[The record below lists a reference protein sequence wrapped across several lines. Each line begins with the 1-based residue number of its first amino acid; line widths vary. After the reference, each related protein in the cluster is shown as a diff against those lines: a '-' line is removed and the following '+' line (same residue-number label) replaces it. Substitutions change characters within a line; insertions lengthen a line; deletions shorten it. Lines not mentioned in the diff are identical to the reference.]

1 MIRHDEIEQP
11 ELIGLI
17 KKGELRLGGNANL
30 KIYGQ
35 LGCKS
40 GKRMLRK
47 NRVFFQSEEETLAK
61 GYRPCGHCMRESYLV
76 WKSSLAQTKVK

>member
-1 MIRHDEIEQP
+1 MIRHNEIEQSD
-11 ELIGLI
+11 LISLI
-17 KKGELRLGGNANL
+17 KTGELRLGGNVNL

-35 LGCKS
+35 LDCKS

-47 NRVFFQSEEETLAK
+47 NRVFFQSEEEALTK
-61 GYRPCGHCMRESYLV
+61 GFRPCGHCMRESYWV

>member
-11 ELIGLI
+11 ELTGLI

-35 LGCKS
+35 LDCKS
-40 GKRMLRK
+40 GQRMLRK
-47 NRVFFQSEEETLAK
+47 NRVFFESEGEALAK